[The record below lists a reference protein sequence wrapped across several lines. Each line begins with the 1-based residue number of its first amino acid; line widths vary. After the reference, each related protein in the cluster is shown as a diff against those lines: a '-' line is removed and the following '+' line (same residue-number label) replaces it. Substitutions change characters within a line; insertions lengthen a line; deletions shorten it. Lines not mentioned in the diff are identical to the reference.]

1 MGADHYRLLGV
12 PPTAEVADI
21 RAAYLRL
28 MRSCHPDLRPG
39 DPAAAETARQAN
51 LAWKV
56 LREPQRRAAYDRQLR
71 ATAPDRAA
79 VGGSAASAA
88 PSQAAHLRRRKE
100 YGQAFHRACIR
111 VAVAVF
117 ASGLLLLAFTAR

>member
-1 MGADHYRLLGV
+1 MGADRYRLLGV
-12 PPTAEVADI
+12 PPTADVADI

-39 DPAAAETARQAN
+39 DLAAAETARQAN

-56 LREPQRRAAYDRQLR
+56 LRDPQRRAAYDRQLL
-71 ATAPDRAA
+71 ATAPGGATVAA
-79 VGGSAASAA
+79 VS
-88 PSQAAHLRRRKE
+88 PSQAAYLRQRKE